1 MGDSLKVWYIYNLSF
16 IRGRE
21 KREYRLEVVMEE
33 IMVMNFFRFDE
44 RYWFIDL
51 ISLVGFKKENY
62 RLNFI

>member
-1 MGDSLKVWYIYNLSF
+1 MGDSLKVWYIYNSSF